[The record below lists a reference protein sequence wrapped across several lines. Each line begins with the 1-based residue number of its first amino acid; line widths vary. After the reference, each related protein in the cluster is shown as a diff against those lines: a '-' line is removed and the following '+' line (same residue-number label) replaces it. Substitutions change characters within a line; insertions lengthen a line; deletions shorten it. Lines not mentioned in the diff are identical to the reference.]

1 MRAYLGNLNF
11 SSSLNDIHYADIDG
25 VLTVHVGGFIG
36 DKYGVAKGAITL
48 VNNTIFL
55 GVGAPFR
62 GGVAGQKYSAKVLMP
77 LLFSTEHRLNYR

>member
-1 MRAYLGNLNF
+1 MTF
-11 SSSLNDIHYADIDG
+11 HYADIDG

-62 GGVAGQKYSAKVLMP
+62 GGVARQKIFGQGSYATVVLDGTPM
-77 LLFSTEHRLNYR
+77 NYR